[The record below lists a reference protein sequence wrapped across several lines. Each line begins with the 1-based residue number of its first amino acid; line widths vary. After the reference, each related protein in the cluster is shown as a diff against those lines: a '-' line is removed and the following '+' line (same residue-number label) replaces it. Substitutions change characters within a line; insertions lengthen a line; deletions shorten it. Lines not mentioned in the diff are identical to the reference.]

1 MIIVPKKTGKPRRVI
16 DFTRLNRHC
25 KRSVEHSAETL
36 RMSTAVP
43 APKTGK
49 ILFSTLDAWNGYH
62 SIPLTEDSRKYFG
75 FQTDWGCYRYKVA
88 PQGFLG
94 SGDHYVGV
102 YNSILAK
109 LYKKEA
115 NNPNSVF
122 KCFNDEKEPWTRPT
136 WKRCIDDTLLWA
148 TTERQ
153 SFMQIWKYLQFLRI
167 PGNHL

>member
-1 MIIVPKKTGKPRRVI
+1 M
-16 DFTRLNRHC
+16 DWDC
-25 KRSVEHSAETL
+25 
-36 RMSTAVP
+36 
-43 APKTGK
+43 
-49 ILFSTLDAWNGYH
+49 YH
-62 SIPLTEDSRKYFG
+62 
-75 FQTDWGCYRYKVA
+75 YKVA